1 MRDINKG
8 KEFLNEGAA
17 ACNYWELGFGD
28 INPEMEMEVVRGCF
42 IDGWN
47 ADDTCDA
54 WREAV
59 VEEMVDSQ

>member
-1 MRDINKG
+1 MRDINRW
-8 KEFLNEGAA
+8 KEFFNEVAA

-28 INPEMEMEVVRGCF
+28 IDAEMEMEVVRKCF
-42 IDGWN
+42 NEGWSV
-47 ADDTCDA
+47 DHTCDA